1 MLASINAVK
10 KMLEDNTALCV
21 PGDAVFYSKG
31 VAESLIYEFFQIA
44 LPKERQGNRLAD
56 IRSGIKENQDL
67 EKLLEDI
74 AIPKEQLVTYVNPLI
89 SCYETP
95 QRRKDIT
102 KSSKKLQQELTSQ
115 DEKMLQQDLRSRDE
129 EMMQEELTNRDEE
142 MLQQQFTD
150 RNEKMLQEELTSQDE
165 EILQQ
170 KLASQD

>member
-31 VAESLIYEFFQIA
+31 VAESLIYQFFQIA

-74 AIPKEQLVTYVNPLI
+74 AIPKEQKVTYANPLI

-95 QRRKDIT
+95 QRRKAVT
-102 KSSKKLQQELTSQ
+102 KSSKRLQQELTSQ
-115 DEKMLQQDLRSRDE
+115 DE
-129 EMMQEELTNRDEE
+129 E
-142 MLQQQFTD
+142 MLVQ
-150 RNEKMLQEELTSQDE
+150 ELTS
-165 EILQQ
+165 
-170 KLASQD
+170 

>member
-74 AIPKEQLVTYVNPLI
+74 AIPKEQKVTYANPLI

-102 KSSKKLQQELTSQ
+102 KSSKRLQQELTSQ
-115 DEKMLQQDLRSRDE
+115 DE
-129 EMMQEELTNRDEE
+129 E
-142 MLQQQFTD
+142 MLVQ
-150 RNEKMLQEELTSQDE
+150 ELTS
-165 EILQQ
+165 
-170 KLASQD
+170 